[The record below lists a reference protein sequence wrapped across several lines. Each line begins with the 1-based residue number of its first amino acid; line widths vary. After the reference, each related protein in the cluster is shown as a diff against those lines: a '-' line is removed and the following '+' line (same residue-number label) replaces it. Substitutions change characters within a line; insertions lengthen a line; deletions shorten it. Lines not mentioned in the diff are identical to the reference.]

1 MTAEI
6 FRDWLERYLRPQENS
21 DPEAVPELFA
31 NDGVYWWGPYSEPR
45 NGAEAIYA
53 HHKNALSH
61 QEEIKYSYE
70 ILATTEEYGLAKV
83 NLTLKDLTPNS
94 PGEYECIFKVYLNSE
109 NKCTLFQ
116 EWCMWPGQQ

>member
-70 ILATTEEYGLAKV
+70 ILATRKNMVLQR
-83 NLTLKDLTPNS
+83 L
-94 PGEYECIFKVYLNSE
+94 I
-109 NKCTLFQ
+109 
-116 EWCMWPGQQ
+116 